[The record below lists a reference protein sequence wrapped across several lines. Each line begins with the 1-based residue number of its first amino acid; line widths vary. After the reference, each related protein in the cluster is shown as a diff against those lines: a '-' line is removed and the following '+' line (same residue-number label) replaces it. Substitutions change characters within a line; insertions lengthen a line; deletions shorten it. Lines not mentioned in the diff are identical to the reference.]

1 METRPLPPIPTPP
14 AQRWRQ
20 VRLVYLPRTVFA
32 LGVIVAAVLWSSW
45 VTPSSL
51 VAEAENVGVDIR
63 STQAGALVALK
74 VGALES
80 VKAGQVI
87 GQVANTNPGLLEST
101 LGVIRAEVA
110 MIAATMQGVTDRQRV
125 ALEFERLQL
134 DWMGYRVELAG
145 LQGKLQLAEAELAR
159 LEPLHRSGII
169 TPEAFDQVKINRDA
183 LARQSKE
190 QAAMIA
196 QIEPRIRAFSTPEQ
210 QAAGLSSESAIAAA
224 IKVQEAKLKLAEE
237 QLRPEP
243 LVAPI
248 DGVVSLILRR
258 AGETVVPGE
267 VIARINATKPSR
279 ITGFIRQPV
288 TAKPA
293 PGTVATV
300 TTRGSPRASGQAKIL
315 QVGSAMEP
323 ITPSLI
329 AALHL
334 PPNQPVESAL
344 RVVLAVPEGMKL
356 LPGEHVDVSLP

>member
-288 TAKPA
+288 TARPA

>member
-32 LGVIVAAVLWSSW
+32 IGVIVAAVLWSSW

-51 VAEAENVGVDIR
+51 VAEAEIVGVDIR

-74 VGALES
+74 VGMLET

-210 QAAGLSSESAIAAA
+210 QAAGLSSESAVAAA

-279 ITGFIRQPV
+279 ITGFLRQPV
-288 TAKPA
+288 SAKPA
-293 PGTVATV
+293 PGAVATV
-300 TTRGSPRASGQAKIL
+300 TTRGSPRVSGQAKIL

-323 ITPSLI
+323 ITPSLV

-334 PPNQPVESAL
+334 PPNQPIESAL

>member
-32 LGVIVAAVLWSSW
+32 IGVIMAAVLWSSW

-210 QAAGLSSESAIAAA
+210 QAAGLSSESAVAAA

-279 ITGFIRQPV
+279 ITGFLRQPV
-288 TAKPA
+288 SAKPA
-293 PGTVATV
+293 PGAVATV
-300 TTRGSPRASGQAKIL
+300 TSRGSPRVSGQAKIL

-323 ITPSLI
+323 ITPSLV

-334 PPNQPVESAL
+334 PPNQPIESAL

>member
-14 AQRWRQ
+14 AQRWRE
-20 VRLVYLPRTVFA
+20 VRLLYLPRTVFVV
-32 LGVIVAAVLWSSW
+32 GVVVAAVLWSRW
-45 VTPSSL
+45 VTPAAL
-51 VAEAENVGVDIR
+51 VAEAEVVGADIR
-63 STQAGALVALK
+63 STQAGTLVALK
-74 VGALES
+74 AGMLEQ
-80 VKAGQVI
+80 VKAGQVV
-87 GQVANTNPGLLEST
+87 GQVANPNVRLLDST
-101 LGVIRAEVA
+101 LAVIRAEIA

-159 LEPLHRSGII
+159 FEPLHRSGMI
-169 TPEAFDQVKINRDA
+169 TAEAFDQIKINRDA

-196 QIEPRIRAFSTPEQ
+196 QIEPRIRGFSTPEQ
-210 QAAGLSSESAIAAA
+210 QAAGLSSDNAIAAA

-243 LVAPI
+243 LTAPI
-248 DGVVSLILRR
+248 DGVVSLVLRR

-267 VIARINATKPSR
+267 VIVRIHAAKPARL
-279 ITGFIRQPV
+279 TGFLRQPV
-288 TAKPA
+288 TTPPK

-300 TTRGSPRASGQAKIL
+300 TTRGTPRVSGQARIL
-315 QVGSAMEP
+315 QTGAAMEP
-323 ITPSLI
+323 ITPSLV

-344 RVVLAVPEGMKL
+344 RIVFAVPEGMSL

>member
-1 METRPLPPIPTPP
+1 METRPLPPIPTPT

-32 LGVIVAAVLWSSW
+32 IGVIVAAVLWSSW

-51 VAEAENVGVDIR
+51 VAEAEIVGVDIR

-74 VGALES
+74 VGMLES

-190 QAAMIA
+190 QAAMIT

-210 QAAGLSSESAIAAA
+210 QAAGLSSESAVAAA

-279 ITGFIRQPV
+279 ITGFLRQPV
-288 TAKPA
+288 SAKPA
-293 PGTVATV
+293 PGAVATV
-300 TTRGSPRASGQAKIL
+300 TTRGSPRVSGQAKIL

-323 ITPSLI
+323 ITPSLV

-334 PPNQPVESAL
+334 PPNQPIESAL
-344 RVVLAVPEGMKL
+344 RVVLAVPDGMKL

>member
-183 LARQSKE
+183 LARQSRE

-300 TTRGSPRASGQAKIL
+300 TTRGSPRVSGQAKIL